1 MESNTNRD
9 RPTEASSEME
19 KKLADIL
26 AARNAQDGALWGI
39 SGAAISGA
47 AISGAAISGA
57 QISGAAIS
65 GAQISGAAI
74 SGAQI
79 SGADTSVSTCTSAAP
94 KHPSSAYSSS
104 GKGRYGAS

>member
-1 MESNTNRD
+1 MPRCPYNKMESNTNRD

-47 AISGAAISGA
+47 AISGA
-57 QISGAAIS
+57 
-65 GAQISGAAI
+65 
-74 SGAQI
+74 QI
-79 SGADTSVSTCTSAAP
+79 SGADTSVSTYTSAAP

-104 GKGRYGAS
+104 GKGRYAAS

>member
-1 MESNTNRD
+1 MPRCPYNKMETNTNRD

-39 SGAAISGA
+39 SAAAISGAQISGA

-57 QISGAAIS
+57 QISGA
-65 GAQISGAAI
+65 
-74 SGAQI
+74 
-79 SGADTSVSTCTSAAP
+79 TCTSAGP
-94 KHPSSAYSSS
+94 KHPSSAGSSS
-104 GKGRYGAS
+104 GKGQHGSS